1 MLKLHALATC
11 FVLAASLAAA
21 AQPSEVPLKVLLA
34 HPQQFN
40 GRRVS
45 FIAYWDTDGHAT
57 SLRAGPSADAPRIY
71 CDFEKPRISVKL
83 IESIPHG
90 SWIYVVGTFRY
101 VDMTVR
107 TRSDGARDQHGLW
120 MDEQLRPRGHRHY
133 RVHSCCH
140 ASHLTNRSSQPLA
153 VPMSSFHMTS
163 TLNFAA
169 EFAVASGG

>member
-21 AQPSEVPLKVLLA
+21 AQASEVPLKMLFA

-45 FIAYWDTDGHAT
+45 FIAYWDTDGLAT

-90 SWIYVVGTFRY
+90 SWVYVVGTFRY

-107 TRSDGARDQHGLW
+107 TRSDGARVINMGFGW
-120 MDEQLRPRGHRHY
+120 MNSYDREVTDIIEFTRVATPRI
-133 RVHSCCH
+133 
-140 ASHLTNRSSQPLA
+140 
-153 VPMSSFHMTS
+153 
-163 TLNFAA
+163 
-169 EFAVASGG
+169 